1 MEGKILIIG
10 AVGQVG
16 TELTEELRKKYGH
29 ENVIASD
36 IRIPENQEAFF
47 QPFETIDVLDKERL
61 LSIVK
66 KHNIKVIYHLAA
78 LLSANAEKNPE
89 FAWKLNIDGLFNVLN
104 LAKEKIINQIFW
116 PSTIAVFGPGTPK
129 INTPQ
134 NTFTDPNTVYGIS
147 KLAGERWCEYY
158 YEKYN
163 VDVRSIRYPGLIGYK
178 SLPGGGTTDYAVDI
192 FHKAKKEGSYE
203 CFLSEEATLPMMY
216 MEDAIK
222 ATIEIMEAPS
232 EKIKVRSSYNISG
245 MSFSPKELA
254 NEIKQHLPDFK
265 ITYAPDYRENIAKTW
280 PSSIDDSK
288 AREDWGW
295 QNNYGI
301 KELVDI
307 MLKNV

>member
-1 MEGKILIIG
+1 MEGKTLIIG

-36 IRIPENQEAFF
+36 IRIPENQKDFF
-47 QPFETIDVLDKERL
+47 QPFEIIDVLDKEKL
-61 LSIVK
+61 LSIIK
-66 KHNIKVIYHLAA
+66 KHNVKVIYHLAA

-104 LAKEKIINQIFW
+104 LAKEKVIHQIFW
-116 PSTIAVFGPGTPK
+116 PSTIAIFGPGTPK

-192 FHKAKKEGSYE
+192 FHKAKKEGKYE
-203 CFLSEEATLPMMY
+203 CFLSENASLPMMY

-222 ATIEIMEAPS
+222 ATINIMEAPA
-232 EKIKVRSSYNISG
+232 EKIKVRSSYNIAG

-254 NEIKQHLPDFK
+254 NEIKEHLPDFE

-288 AREDWGW
+288 AREDWDW
-295 QNNYGI
+295 KNDYGI